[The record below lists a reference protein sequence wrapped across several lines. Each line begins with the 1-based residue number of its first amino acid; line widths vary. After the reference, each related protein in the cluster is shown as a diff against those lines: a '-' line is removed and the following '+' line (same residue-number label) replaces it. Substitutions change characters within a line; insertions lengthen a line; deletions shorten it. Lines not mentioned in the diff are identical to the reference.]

1 MSSTAPVKGRESTGV
16 HSNEAYRI
24 IASSKSG
31 YYSGLSTTLST
42 GATDTALTALTGG
55 GTFFSV
61 LPTSKAN
68 YLEIFSDQTITLKF
82 RTVQN
87 IDTATGSLKT
97 IKVRANTSRS
107 IDWIA
112 DVTEVYLSNSSGSTA
127 NIDLSAI

>member
-1 MSSTAPVKGRESTGV
+1 MAANSPVKGRESAGV
-16 HSNEAYRI
+16 HSNEADRI

-42 GATDTALTALTGG
+42 GTTDTALTALTGG
-55 GTFFSV
+55 SGFFTV
-61 LPTSKAN
+61 LPASKAN

-87 IDTATGSLKT
+87 IDTATGSLKS
-97 IKVRANTSRS
+97 IKVRANTSRA

-112 DVTEVYLSNSSGSTA
+112 DVTEVYFSNSSGTTA